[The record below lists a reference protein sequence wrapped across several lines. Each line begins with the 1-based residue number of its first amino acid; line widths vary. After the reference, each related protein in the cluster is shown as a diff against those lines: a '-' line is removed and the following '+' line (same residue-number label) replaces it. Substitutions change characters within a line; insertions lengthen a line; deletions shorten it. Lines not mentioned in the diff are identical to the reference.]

1 MQRFIL
7 FFIFLAVIGTHDS
20 SVFAAISLNEKW
32 EQNDRGKW
40 SLSITPRGTFDLTND
55 MKTVKCISEV
65 GCEGMWKI
73 DVRGRGSIFCDPK
86 VLAPRGMTGSA
97 YVRRVE
103 SAAGGTCTL
112 SNLTLDGSE
121 SICILHEALGG
132 WRDEWNFFPGLRIY
146 NTRNC
151 YGGGG
156 GVEITPPIKPLNCSL
171 SDISLTHGTID
182 YRRIPESEA
191 IYSATAYCNRQ
202 ATVKISV
209 ANGGRVNLNSDGT
222 FYSLVSIMD
231 KPGDAQLSVNGNT
244 PVKFSSR
251 LYAKGNNLVI
261 RGAFRGTAVVVMN
274 VL

>member
-112 SNLTLDGSE
+112 SNLTLDGS
-121 SICILHEALGG
+121 
-132 WRDEWNFFPGLRIY
+132 
-146 NTRNC
+146 
-151 YGGGG
+151 
-156 GVEITPPIKPLNCSL
+156 
-171 SDISLTHGTID
+171 
-182 YRRIPESEA
+182 
-191 IYSATAYCNRQ
+191 
-202 ATVKISV
+202 
-209 ANGGRVNLNSDGT
+209 
-222 FYSLVSIMD
+222 
-231 KPGDAQLSVNGNT
+231 
-244 PVKFSSR
+244 
-251 LYAKGNNLVI
+251 
-261 RGAFRGTAVVVMN
+261 
-274 VL
+274 